1 MKTTEEKIK
10 ETLRKLYKLT
20 KEWYREKEIFV
31 DDVITD
37 YGSATVGEM
46 WNEDGT
52 ECEKVCRLT
61 LRLDLENFKHIEGFA
76 K

>member
-46 WNEDGT
+46 WNKDGI

-61 LRLDLENFKHIEGFA
+61 LRLDHEHYTDIEGFA

>member
-10 ETLRKLYKLT
+10 ETMRKLYKLT
-20 KEWYREKEIFV
+20 KEWYRENDIFV
-31 DDVITD
+31 DDVITE
-37 YGSATVGEM
+37 YGSAVVGET

-52 ECEKVCRLT
+52 ECYKVCRLT
-61 LRLDLENFKHIEGFA
+61 LRLDSEHYTDIEGFA